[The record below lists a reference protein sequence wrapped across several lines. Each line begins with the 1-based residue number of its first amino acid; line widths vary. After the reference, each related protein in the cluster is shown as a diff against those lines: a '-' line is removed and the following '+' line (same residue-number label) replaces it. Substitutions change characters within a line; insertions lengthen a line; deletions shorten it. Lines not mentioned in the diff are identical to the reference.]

1 MRVCF
6 AEGLNEI
13 LSRRVPVV
21 VGSMALGQV
30 GRVGVVVP
38 AKVTR
43 PVVIEMRVSV
53 DEAVGRWV
61 ELPLVAVGLAPKCGI
76 VC

>member
-1 MRVCF
+1 MIPGDGLLHTIVRVCF

-13 LSRRVPVV
+13 RSCRVPVV
-21 VGSMALGQV
+21 VGMMTLGQV
-30 GRVGVVVP
+30 SRVRVVVP

-53 DEAVGRWV
+53 DEAVGR
-61 ELPLVAVGLAPKCGI
+61 LVV
-76 VC
+76 